1 MEEKYEISG
10 NTLAVIGLRNGK
22 TKVIE
27 YDTEKIL
34 NESPYEVMDYSC
46 EYFGSSYQGRV
57 DGSKKMLGCNYK
69 VPIIVEESSE
79 LIFFPTTSPGLQD
92 CCWFSLNSIEA
103 VTNNNDMTIIELK
116 NGKYIVSKASKSS
129 IENQIL
135 RATRLK
141 YLLNDRKVAKK

>member
-69 VPIIVEESSE
+69 VPVIVEESSE

-92 CCWFSLNSIEA
+92 CCWFSLYSIEA